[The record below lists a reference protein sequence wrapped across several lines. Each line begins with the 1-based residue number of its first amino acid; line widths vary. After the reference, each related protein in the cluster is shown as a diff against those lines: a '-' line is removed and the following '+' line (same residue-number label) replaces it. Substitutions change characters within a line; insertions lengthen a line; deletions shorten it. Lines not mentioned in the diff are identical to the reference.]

1 VFNASWAKLGSM
13 TIFRIGSGAGYA
25 GDRIDPAQDL
35 AQRGQLNAL
44 VFECLAERTIAL
56 AQLRRS
62 HDPNAGFDPLLPERM
77 RAVLPACVANG
88 TTVITNM
95 GAANPLAA
103 GQAVLAVAHELGLP
117 HLTVAVVTGDDV
129 LSWVLANDVP
139 LIDSNQTTS
148 DMRQSLI
155 SANVYLGADALL
167 PALQAGA
174 HVIITGRVADPAL
187 FLAPLMHHFGWHAD
201 DWPRL
206 GAGLLVG
213 HLLECA
219 AQVTGGYIA
228 DPGHFDVPDLHRV
241 GFPLAEVAADGT
253 AVITKLPGT
262 GGRVDRLTC
271 SAQLLY
277 EVEDPARYLQPD
289 VVGDFSGV
297 QFAVAAATGAP
308 AAPVEPTVAATPARP
323 AAHPLGGATGPTSG
337 PDRVAVSGASG
348 HPRPDQLKVTLGYRD
363 GFVGEGQISYAGPGA
378 RARGE
383 LALSILEHR
392 LVVAGL
398 AELDHR
404 AELLGVNAMHG
415 PHLGADREPYEVRV
429 RLAVR
434 CATRA
439 QAERVG
445 QEVEAL
451 YLNGPAGGGGV
462 TQSVR
467 EVVAAASALMP
478 RSAVQPQC
486 QVFEHRLADAGATA
500 GAIDIASPKTNSGVG
515 VGVCSWGGAGSTGRP
530 AAGPVSATTAAG
542 IPVALSQPPANAAH
556 TQPPARLQDIAIARS
571 GDKGNRATL
580 SVIARDP
587 SHFPVLDRLLTAE
600 RVKAHYR
607 GVVHGEVQRHAL
619 PHLGAVHFVMHD
631 ALGGGVTRSLALDAH
646 GKTLSAA
653 ILDLPLPGTDAIT

>member
-1 VFNASWAKLGSM
+1 M
-13 TIFRIGSGAGYA
+13 TVFRIGSGAGYA

-35 AQRGQLNAL
+35 AERGQLNAL

-103 GQAVLAVAHELGLP
+103 GQAVLAVARELGLP
-117 HLTVAVVTGDDV
+117 HLKVAVVTGDDV
-129 LSWVLANDVP
+129 LPWMLANDVP
-139 LIDSNQTTS
+139 LIDSEQTAS
-148 DMRQSLI
+148 DLRGSLI
-155 SANVYLGADALL
+155 SSNVYLGADALL
-167 PALQAGA
+167 PALQTGA
-174 HVIITGRVADPAL
+174 HVIVTGRVADPAL
-187 FLAPLMHHFGWHAD
+187 FLAPLIHHFGWGPD

-271 SAQLLY
+271 TAQLLY

-297 QFAVAAATGAP
+297 QIVAT
-308 AAPVEPTVAATPARP
+308 AAPGAQQS
-323 AAHPLGGATGPTSG
+323 GGMAGAIQG
-337 PDRVAVSGASG
+337 NDRVAVSGASG
-348 HPRPDQLKVTLGYRD
+348 HPRPEQLKVTLGYRD

-378 RARGE
+378 RSRGE
-383 LALSILEHR
+383 LALSILRHR
-392 LVVAGL
+392 LEVAGL
-398 AELDHR
+398 AGLEHR

-462 TQSVR
+462 TQGVR

-478 RSAVQPQC
+478 RDAVQAQC
-486 QVFEHRLADAGATA
+486 HVFEHRLEG
-500 GAIDIASPKTNSGVG
+500 
-515 VGVCSWGGAGSTGRP
+515 
-530 AAGPVSATTAAG
+530 
-542 IPVALSQPPANAAH
+542 
-556 TQPPARLQDIAIARS
+556 
-571 GDKGNRATL
+571 
-580 SVIARDP
+580 
-587 SHFPVLDRLLTAE
+587 
-600 RVKAHYR
+600 
-607 GVVHGEVQRHAL
+607 
-619 PHLGAVHFVMHD
+619 
-631 ALGGGVTRSLALDAH
+631 
-646 GKTLSAA
+646 
-653 ILDLPLPGTDAIT
+653 